1 VKDDNVTLIS
11 PYFRVI
17 NNSSSDEIYLQHVKI
32 RYYFTLDSSDSEET
46 MNYEIYYAGKS
57 NIDGTGAVEDIK
69 PNTIVK
75 IAKMDIPTD
84 MADHYLE
91 IGFDES
97 CGTIGPDKKVEVM
110 VSISKEKYKKFIQT
124 NDYSY
129 NDSAENYVSWE
140 KVTLYLDDELI
151 SGIEPNMYAS
161 RETGAWY
168 MF

>member
-69 PNTIVK
+69 PNLKLPKWIYRLIWQTITLRL
-75 IAKMDIPTD
+75 DLT
-84 MADHYLE
+84 
-91 IGFDES
+91 
-97 CGTIGPDKKVEVM
+97 KV
-110 VSISKEKYKKFIQT
+110 
-124 NDYSY
+124 
-129 NDSAENYVSWE
+129 AE
-140 KVTLYLDDELI
+140 
-151 SGIEPNMYAS
+151 P
-161 RETGAWY
+161 
-168 MF
+168 